1 MRASK
6 TRKYS
11 QQFPQPISD
20 HRSTPVEHSRAARCS
35 VVSIKITTM
44 PCPFDFT
51 ATTMRCICKKLNER
65 HHTSLQNRRYFFAFF
80 RRARAGASRA
90 RSARHARREGRKKRK
105 FSRPSRRAC
114 LALRARL
121 ALSLAPLKNQ
131 KKNSACSTG

>member
-35 VVSIKITTM
+35 VVSTKITTM

-51 ATTMRCICKKLNER
+51 ATTMRSICKKLNER

-80 RRARAGASRA
+80 RRARAGARRA

-105 FSRPSRRAC
+105 FFAPLPSRVSRTSRSPRAFP
-114 LALRARL
+114 RSPEKR
-121 ALSLAPLKNQ
+121 